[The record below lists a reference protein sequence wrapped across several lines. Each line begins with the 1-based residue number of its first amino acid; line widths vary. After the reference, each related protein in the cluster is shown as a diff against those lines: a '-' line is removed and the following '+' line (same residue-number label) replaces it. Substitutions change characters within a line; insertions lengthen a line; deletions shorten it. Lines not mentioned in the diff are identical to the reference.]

1 MGELS
6 DMDLALIRFGLSTEM
21 QNNNSAQLEDLY
33 NRILAECARRTEIA
47 SRE

>member
-1 MGELS
+1 MDELS

-21 QNNNSAQLEDLY
+21 QNNNSPELENLY
-33 NRILAECARRTEIA
+33 DRILAECARRNEIA